1 MAIVPCSP
9 RDTYP
14 YLWSGKE
21 PNDIFRAC
29 GEKTLPQRKP
39 ELHPAKPQA
48 PALRITQALKK
59 TTSVET
65 ATV

>member
-21 PNDIFRAC
+21 PQDIFRAC
-29 GEKTLPQRKP
+29 GVKALSQQKP
-39 ELHPAKPQA
+39 ELCPAKPQA

-59 TTSVET
+59 MTSVET